1 MSHFNHE
8 TIESVLKSSF
18 VVQPP
23 LIEKRAMDIL
33 GAHVEARMR
42 QIIQEAKKFARH
54 GNRKKVRSSDV
65 ALALRIQGLKPVLG
79 FSSKSK
85 VRFIKFGEGSREKFE
100 KRLTELAREIS
111 KRQQEGKQF
120 KAGTIN
126 YEIDNIDEKS
136 NAIKTCYQKMTKG
149 YPLGPIRQQLVE
161 AGVEKIPTLAPQ
173 NLYLRRDRKVNI
185 SDLTNEFLPSY
196 PLNPSLR
203 VHWLS
208 VNGVQ
213 PCIPENDSVDFKDMV
228 SKPGHL
234 IVKRPEE
241 EEENLTSSERIGGYV
256 QVKKMMKHTLSEE
269 QAKYFES
276 ITKALLFEEES
287 GKNVETRSIAL
298 QSLARDN
305 GLQQLVPYI
314 SKFVTDNSLRL
325 LKTRPRP
332 ANLLCCLESM
342 VLVVSSLLS
351 NSHLNIEFYAH
362 QLMPVILSILL
373 NKKICSKRDEPHWD
387 VRELAARTYF
397 LILCEY
403 CN

>member
-1 MSHFNHE
+1 
-8 TIESVLKSSF
+8 
-18 VVQPP
+18 
-23 LIEKRAMDIL
+23 
-33 GAHVEARMR
+33 
-42 QIIQEAKKFARH
+42 
-54 GNRKKVRSSDV
+54 KVRSSDV

-241 EEENLTSSERIGGYV
+241 EENLTSSERIGGYV

-298 QSLARDN
+298 QSLAKDN
-305 GLQQLVPYI
+305 
-314 SKFVTDNSLRL
+314 
-325 LKTRPRP
+325 
-332 ANLLCCLESM
+332 
-342 VLVVSSLLS
+342 
-351 NSHLNIEFYAH
+351 
-362 QLMPVILSILL
+362 
-373 NKKICSKRDEPHWD
+373 
-387 VRELAARTYF
+387 
-397 LILCEY
+397 
-403 CN
+403 

>member
-1 MSHFNHE
+1 
-8 TIESVLKSSF
+8 
-18 VVQPP
+18 
-23 LIEKRAMDIL
+23 
-33 GAHVEARMR
+33 
-42 QIIQEAKKFARH
+42 
-54 GNRKKVRSSDV
+54 
-65 ALALRIQGLKPVLG
+65 
-79 FSSKSK
+79 
-85 VRFIKFGEGSREKFE
+85 
-100 KRLTELAREIS
+100 
-111 KRQQEGKQF
+111 
-120 KAGTIN
+120 
-126 YEIDNIDEKS
+126 
-136 NAIKTCYQKMTKG
+136 MTKG
-149 YPLGPIRQQLVE
+149 YPLVPIRQQLVA
-161 AGVEKIPTLAPQ
+161 AGVERIPTLAPQ
-173 NLYLRRDRKVNI
+173 NLYLRKDRKVNI

-213 PCIPENDSVDFKDMV
+213 PCIPENDSADFKDMV

-342 VLVVSSLLS
+342 VLVVSSFS
-351 NSHLNIEFYAH
+351 
-362 QLMPVILSILL
+362 
-373 NKKICSKRDEPHWD
+373 
-387 VRELAARTYF
+387 RT
-397 LILCEY
+397 LT
-403 CN
+403 